1 MDKNAVSSFQ
11 PENNSIILGDNS
23 VVSYE
28 FLVVAPG
35 LQINWSS
42 IKGLKE
48 NIGKMVF
55 VLTIHLT
62 MFAKLGDKF
71 LNLNKGTRF
80 SRILIRLSN
89 VEAHL

>member
-11 PENNSIILGDNS
+11 PENNSIILEDNS

-42 IKGLKE
+42 IKGLKRE
-48 NIGKMVF
+48 Y
-55 VLTIHLT
+55 
-62 MFAKLGDKF
+62 
-71 LNLNKGTRF
+71 R
-80 SRILIRLSN
+80 
-89 VEAHL
+89 